1 MENRFM
7 MTKHVSLIALLLVAA
22 CGKPTDTESSR
33 AALKY
38 PVSDGGAC
46 AIGETGCNG
55 LGNAL
60 YACVEDQTGQSHWG
74 SPTLCPLGCVS
85 VAPASNGLE
94 NDICHECVPGSSR
107 IVSVNDRCVVQ
118 TCNPAEAWGP
128 GRPMRCLPGGVLD
141 ESTCTCSCIN
151 PKCQQGN

>member
-1 MENRFM
+1 M
-7 MTKHVSLIALLLVAA
+7 MTKRVSLIALLLVAG
-22 CGKPTDTESSR
+22 CGSQADTSASS

-46 AIGETGCNG
+46 AVGETGCNG

-60 YACVEDQTGQSHWG
+60 YACVQDQPAGDAAAQSHWG
-74 SPTLCPLGCVS
+74 SPTLCPLGCVR
-85 VAPASNGLE
+85 VAPASDGLE
-94 NDICHECVPGSSR
+94 NDICHECSPGSTR
-107 IVSVNDRCVVQ
+107 IISVNDRCVVQ

-128 GRPMRCLPGGVLD
+128 GRPMRCPPGGVLD